1 MYSTALIVLGVVL
14 LAFVYWIFK
23 KGLKL
28 LAFALILAGVLA
40 VLSGVVT
47 L

>member
-1 MYSTALIVLGVVL
+1 MSIALIVIGVLALG
-14 LAFVYWIFK
+14 FVYWIFK

-28 LAFALILAGVLA
+28 FAIAVILVGLFA

>member
-1 MYSTALIVLGVVL
+1 VSSTLLIVLGVVI
-14 LAFVYWIFK
+14 LATVYWIFK

-28 LAFALILAGVLA
+28 LAIALILAGIFA